1 MKKTE
6 FLFEHIII
14 VTLIIVLLVV
24 VGIGYKMYTTQK
36 TMTQVEE
43 PDDTLIE
50 IESHINYII
59 MYDKDTKVIYYRGP
73 GGDADLCPLY
83 NADGSLKLYSGGNNN
98 D

>member
-1 MKKTE
+1 MAIYKTCTKQE
-6 FLFEHIII
+6 
-14 VTLIIVLLVV
+14 
-24 VGIGYKMYTTQK
+24 TT
-36 TMTQVEE
+36 TQVEE

-83 NADGSLKLYSGGNNN
+83 NADGPLKIYSGGNNN